1 MSVRMLVMAA
11 AFLAAAGCNTVSGIG
26 KDLST
31 VGEAVSRAATDAM
44 GDPVE
49 EYAATANR

>member
-1 MSVRMLVMAA
+1 MGMRMLVVAA
-11 AFLAAAGCNTVSGIG
+11 AFLAIAGCNTVSGIG

-31 VGEAVSRAATDAM
+31 VGDAVSRAATDAM

-49 EYAATANR
+49 EYAATADR